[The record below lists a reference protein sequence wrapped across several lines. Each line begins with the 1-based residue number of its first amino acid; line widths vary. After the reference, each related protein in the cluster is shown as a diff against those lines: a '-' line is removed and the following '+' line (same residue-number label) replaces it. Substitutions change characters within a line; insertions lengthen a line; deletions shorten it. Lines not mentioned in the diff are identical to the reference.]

1 MEYAESAVV
10 ESRTDKVAR
19 LEIEVSAGFKSKRAA
34 IKELNPNM
42 DDGEIDALMLEIE
55 EEAPVVDRALL
66 TRRSAAYRLGGMV
79 LIGLAILTAIE
90 YGFGL
95 ALPSIVALLIIGL
108 FKAGLIMQYFMHVS
122 TLWSEE
128 GH

>member
-1 MEYAESAVV
+1 MLDITLASMVLAGLSVLV
-10 ESRTDKVAR
+10 GFLVLGGGLAFGLFVQRTYPPDIPK
-19 LEIEVSAGFKSKRAA
+19 
-34 IKELNPNM
+34 
-42 DDGEIDALMLEIE
+42 E

-79 LIGLAILTAIE
+79 LVGLAILTAIE
-90 YGFGL
+90 YGFAL
-95 ALPSIVALLIIGL
+95 ALPSIVALLILGL